1 MNSISVQ
8 GRPVVLAVEENEVE
22 RTSGRNKKNQCC
34 GYSPV
39 NTYQP
44 VCSRPFK
51 GGFVQQGYQQGIAA
65 PAVSSSAGY
74 AQGQFQA
81 PVKGAQYGQIKG

>member
-8 GRPVVLAVEENEVE
+8 SRPVVLAVEENEVE
-22 RTSGRNKKNQCC
+22 RTSKRNKNNQCC
-34 GYSPV
+34 GYSTV

-44 VCSRPFK
+44 ACSKGFK

-65 PAVSSSAGY
+65 PAASSSSY

-81 PVKGAQYGQIKG
+81 PIKGAQYGQIKG